1 MLFYLSVLSAYL
13 KKKKTGLPKLAGG
26 YDLIFKNTD
35 MRKRTRLSFFP
46 VVFEM
51 VVFFCC
57 SDYFVHCLAL
67 VLDLAVA
74 LTRPTRLSF
83 FFFFFPGEK
92 KKTSDRCREPL
103 GGGETV
109 Q

>member
-13 KKKKTGLPKLAGG
+13 KKNKKTGLPKPAGG

-35 MRKRTRLSFFP
+35 MRKRTRLSFF

-51 VVFFCC
+51 VVLFCC
-57 SDYFVHCLAL
+57 SDCFVHCLAL

-74 LTRPTRLSF
+74 LTRPILLIF
-83 FFFFFPGEK
+83 FLYFFRG